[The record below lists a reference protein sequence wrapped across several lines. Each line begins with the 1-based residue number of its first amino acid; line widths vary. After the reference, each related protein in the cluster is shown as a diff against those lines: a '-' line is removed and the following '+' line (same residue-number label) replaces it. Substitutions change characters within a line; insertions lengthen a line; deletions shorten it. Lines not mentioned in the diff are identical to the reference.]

1 MDPTS
6 RAGQLAAIRSFSA
19 KLAGSVLFDEGGESL
34 MDALSGKA
42 IPIDAG
48 NLVSVEQRTKEGTGE
63 PYLLLTYGD
72 GRQLALAD
80 VGIAFAPDTRNTGEL
95 TDLPPVV
102 CFRDYATL
110 LGRLKHELF
119 GHADREP
126 ARGTVALV
134 MSCLAILDGARHLG
148 FDVGREE
155 RELETHLEEL
165 EKRSAPPTRIP

>member
-1 MDPTS
+1 MKVLS
-6 RAGQLAAIRSFSA
+6 AIRSFCA
-19 KLAGSVLFDEGGESL
+19 QLPGSVLFDEPGESL
-34 MDALSGKA
+34 MDVFSGKA
-42 IPIDAG
+42 ISLEVKD
-48 NLVSVEQRTKEGTGE
+48 LVSVEQRAKAGASE
-63 PYLLLTYGD
+63 PYLVLTYGD

-95 TDLPPVV
+95 PDLPPVV

-110 LGRLKHELF
+110 LGRLKHELY

-134 MSCLAILDGARHLG
+134 MSCLAILDGARRLG

-155 RELETHLEEL
+155 KELETHLAEL
-165 EKRSAPPTRIP
+165 EKRSGTPSRIP

>member
-19 KLAGSVLFDEGGESL
+19 KLAGSVLFDEAGESL
-34 MDALSGKA
+34 IDAFSGKA
-42 IPIDAG
+42 IPLDLK
-48 NLVSVEQRTKEGTGE
+48 NLVSVEQRTKEGTTE
-63 PYLLLTYGD
+63 PYLVLTYGD

-80 VGIAFAPDTRNTGEL
+80 VGLAFAPDTRSTGEL
-95 TDLPPVV
+95 PDLPPVV

-110 LGRLKHELF
+110 LGRLKHELY

-126 ARGTVALV
+126 ERGTVALV
-134 MSCLAILDGARHLG
+134 MSCLAILDGARRLG

-155 RELETHLEEL
+155 KELETHL
-165 EKRSAPPTRIP
+165 T